1 MFKFNFKKLG
11 PVKEG
16 SVTLAPFT
24 IICGRNNVGKTYIS
38 HAIYACL
45 LEAKK
50 QLLNLNTDFL
60 HSALK
65 ADKEFKLDFDVQ
77 TIDIRTK
84 LPSPKAISNKISS
97 ELSKDGLAKFFNS
110 EAISKDI
117 KIDFEFNID
126 IEGLIYKNLIDEQY
140 NLDFANITCHKPINS
155 YELTTTFRR
164 TEGVIETP
172 LGPSFV
178 ALAALNNTL
187 NSLVNLD
194 TYIATSERT
203 GIALFQPTFDS
214 LNTQLGRDTYEVKRM
229 RKSTKYLTSSIE
241 KLHSFPKPVMDNI
254 EFIRTREQQ
263 NTSKQLKNSSHLYTL
278 FNKLIGGEFFEQSDS
293 LEFKPTGSNI
303 SIPFSMASSSS
314 KSVYLIEKFIKKRAK
329 SGSIIIIDE
338 PELNLHIDNQLQ
350 MADLLAALVNSDVQV
365 IITTHSD
372 HMLREI
378 NMLMMLGSKL
388 ADPDEKKDIL
398 EEYGFDELSVL
409 NPDKVKAYVVS
420 SKEGKVFDVE
430 KTKYGLNLDLFNHE
444 IIANNRKIRNIQESL
459 FN

>member
-155 YELTTTFRR
+155 YELTTR
-164 TEGVIETP
+164 
-172 LGPSFV
+172 L
-178 ALAALNNTL
+178 
-187 NSLVNLD
+187 
-194 TYIATSERT
+194 
-203 GIALFQPTFDS
+203 
-214 LNTQLGRDTYEVKRM
+214 
-229 RKSTKYLTSSIE
+229 
-241 KLHSFPKPVMDNI
+241 
-254 EFIRTREQQ
+254 
-263 NTSKQLKNSSHLYTL
+263 
-278 FNKLIGGEFFEQSDS
+278 
-293 LEFKPTGSNI
+293 
-303 SIPFSMASSSS
+303 SIPT
-314 KSVYLIEKFIKKRAK
+314 E
-329 SGSIIIIDE
+329 
-338 PELNLHIDNQLQ
+338 
-350 MADLLAALVNSDVQV
+350 
-365 IITTHSD
+365 
-372 HMLREI
+372 
-378 NMLMMLGSKL
+378 
-388 ADPDEKKDIL
+388 
-398 EEYGFDELSVL
+398 
-409 NPDKVKAYVVS
+409 VS
-420 SKEGKVFDVE
+420 CV
-430 KTKYGLNLDLFNHE
+430 
-444 IIANNRKIRNIQESL
+444 
-459 FN
+459 